1 MNKDAGVTLMYGGS
15 RSSDEVGHGNEKKRK
30 LPFDCEV
37 LDKPEVIKN
46 PFSGESVELPPDA
59 VAVYDCI
66 KGAEYLADPNN
77 GDDPKW
83 ETVRKGIAWFQ
94 KYYPKEYMMLLD

>member
-1 MNKDAGVTLMYGGS
+1 MAIPLRV
-15 RSSDEVGHGNEKKRK
+15 KRK

-66 KGAEYLADPNN
+66 NGAEML
-77 GDDPKW
+77 G
-83 ETVRKGIAWFQ
+83 EQTMVRKGIDWFI
-94 KYYPKEYMMLLD
+94 KNEPDAYMKLID

>member
-1 MNKDAGVTLMYGGS
+1 MDCLKTLRIDIMT
-15 RSSDEVGHGNEKKRK
+15 EKRQPPLRVKRK

-59 VAVYDCI
+59 VAVYDTI
-66 KGAEYLADPNN
+66 KGAEMIGNN
-77 GDDPKW
+77 
-83 ETVRKGIAWFQ
+83 EHLRKGIDWFI
-94 KYYPKEYMMLLD
+94 KNEPDAYMKLLD

>member
-1 MNKDAGVTLMYGGS
+1 MT
-15 RSSDEVGHGNEKKRK
+15 EIKRK

-46 PFSGESVELPPDA
+46 SFSGDLVELPPDA

-66 KGAEYLADPNN
+66 KGAEML
-77 GDDPKW
+77 G
-83 ETVRKGIAWFQ
+83 EHSMIQKGIDWFI
-94 KYYPKEYMMLLD
+94 KNEPEAYMKLLD

>member
-1 MNKDAGVTLMYGGS
+1 MAIPHRV
-15 RSSDEVGHGNEKKRK
+15 KRK

-66 KGAEYLADPNN
+66 KGAEYLANPNN

-94 KYYPKEYMMLLD
+94 KYYPKEYMVLLD